1 MLPLAAT
8 DELRAIIGELSRS
21 GCPSFLAVLKRMGPG
36 NVGPLSFPTE
46 GMTLAFDVPAS
57 GDGTL
62 GALLDRLDERVA
74 AAGGRL
80 YLAKDSRMRPELL
93 PVMYPRLDE
102 WLEVRRE
109 VDPKQQLMSDLARRL
124 HLV

>member
-1 MLPLAAT
+1 MTEEFRA
-8 DELRAIIGELSRS
+8 ELRSIIGELSRS

-36 NVGPLSFPTE
+36 NAGPLSFPIE
-46 GMTLAFDVPAS
+46 GLTLAFDVPATS
-57 GDGTL
+57 DNGL

-93 PVMYPRLDE
+93 PVMYPRLEE
-102 WLEVRRE
+102 WLAVRHE
-109 VDPKQQLMSDLARRL
+109 VDPDQRLVSDLARRL